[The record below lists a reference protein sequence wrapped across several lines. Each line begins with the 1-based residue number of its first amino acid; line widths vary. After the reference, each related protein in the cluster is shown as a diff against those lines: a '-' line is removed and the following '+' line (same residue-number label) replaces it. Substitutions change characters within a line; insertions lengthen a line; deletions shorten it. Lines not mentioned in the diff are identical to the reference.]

1 MTKHREGRRSRR
13 RPIVPPHAR
22 HRTRRRRRLPYERIQ
37 VSVEQRATV
46 ALLHVQGDFD
56 LAAVDCVEAALD
68 GAIDSLTDAVVFD
81 LRGVSFLDLSGLRTL
96 VRADARARRQSFV
109 VGVVP
114 PPGAAARIFALTDAG
129 RDLALLDDLPDER

>member
-1 MTKHREGRRSRR
+1 MTQHREGRRSRR
-13 RPIVPPHAR
+13 RPIMPPHRSRHAC
-22 HRTRRRRRLPYERIQ
+22 HRTRTSYEPIR

-46 ALLHVQGDFD
+46 ALLHVRGDFD
-56 LAAVDCVEAALD
+56 LAAVDRVEDALD
-68 GAIDSLTDAVVFD
+68 RAVDGLTDAVVFD

-114 PPGAAARIFALTDAG
+114 PPGPAARIFTLTDAG
-129 RDLALLDDLPDER
+129 RDLALLDDLPDEH